1 MTAEERE
8 RMDWLC
14 SRIADERNPL
24 VFHELLRE
32 LNELMEKKRQRIHPE
47 HTSKSSESK
56 QPTNY

>member
-14 SRIADERNPL
+14 SRIADEKNPL

-47 HTSKSSESK
+47 HTSKSRESK
-56 QPTNY
+56 QRTNY